1 MFAADN
7 IRLRALEPEDLEWL
21 YSVENDEELWQ
32 WGSSN
37 VPYSRYTLK
46 TYIAESRHDI
56 YADGQLRLVI
66 ETEDEHLVLGC
77 VDLMDF
83 SPRHLRAEIGI
94 LLFPEYRGRGVATKV
109 LGMLV
114 SYAREHLYMHQL
126 YAIVSG
132 CSFVSEEVLVSKK
145 TGWVFEKSTEVI
157 WLFKIKSLPLH
168 SQSGNRLILLL
179 KVR

>member
-21 YSVENDEELWQ
+21 YSIENDEELWQ

-37 VPYSRYTLK
+37 VPYSRYSLK

-83 SPRHLRAEIGI
+83 SPIHRRAELGLVIRK
-94 LLFPEYRGRGVATKV
+94 EYRGRGYASAV
-109 LGMLV
+109 LDK
-114 SYAREHLYMHQL
+114 MH
-126 YAIVSG
+126 
-132 CSFVSEEVLVSKK
+132 KK
-145 TGWVFEKSTEVI
+145 EF
-157 WLFKIKSLPLH
+157 LF
-168 SQSGNRLILLL
+168 
-179 KVR
+179 

>member
-1 MFAADN
+1 MMFAADN

-66 ETEDEHLVLGC
+66 ETEVAFGFRLCGFDGFFSSAFTCGDRNLVISR
-77 VDLMDF
+77 V
-83 SPRHLRAEIGI
+83 
-94 LLFPEYRGRGVATKV
+94 
-109 LGMLV
+109 
-114 SYAREHLYMHQL
+114 
-126 YAIVSG
+126 
-132 CSFVSEEVLVSKK
+132 
-145 TGWVFEKSTEVI
+145 
-157 WLFKIKSLPLH
+157 
-168 SQSGNRLILLL
+168 
-179 KVR
+179 

>member
-1 MFAADN
+1 MMFAADN

-109 LGMLV
+109 LGM
-114 SYAREHLYMHQL
+114 
-126 YAIVSG
+126 
-132 CSFVSEEVLVSKK
+132 
-145 TGWVFEKSTEVI
+145 
-157 WLFKIKSLPLH
+157 
-168 SQSGNRLILLL
+168 
-179 KVR
+179 

>member
-37 VPYSRYTLK
+37 VPYSRYSLK

-66 ETEDEHLVLGC
+66 ETEDEHLVLG
-77 VDLMDF
+77 
-83 SPRHLRAEIGI
+83 R
-94 LLFPEYRGRGVATKV
+94 
-109 LGMLV
+109 
-114 SYAREHLYMHQL
+114 
-126 YAIVSG
+126 
-132 CSFVSEEVLVSKK
+132 
-145 TGWVFEKSTEVI
+145 
-157 WLFKIKSLPLH
+157 
-168 SQSGNRLILLL
+168 
-179 KVR
+179 

>member
-21 YSVENDEELWQ
+21 YSIENDEELWQ

-37 VPYSRYTLK
+37 VPYSRYSLK

-83 SPRHLRAEIGI
+83 SPRHLRAEIGSGE
-94 LLFPEYRGRGVATKV
+94 LQPRYWGCLF
-109 LGMLV
+109 LML
-114 SYAREHLYMHQL
+114 AN
-126 YAIVSG
+126 I
-132 CSFVSEEVLVSKK
+132 CICTSFML
-145 TGWVFEKSTEVI
+145 
-157 WLFKIKSLPLH
+157 
-168 SQSGNRLILLL
+168 
-179 KVR
+179 

>member
-37 VPYSRYTLK
+37 VPYSRYSLK

-77 VDLMDF
+77 VDLIDF
-83 SPRHLRAEIGI
+83 LLGI
-94 LLFPEYRGRGVATKV
+94 Y
-109 LGMLV
+109 
-114 SYAREHLYMHQL
+114 
-126 YAIVSG
+126 
-132 CSFVSEEVLVSKK
+132 
-145 TGWVFEKSTEVI
+145 
-157 WLFKIKSLPLH
+157 
-168 SQSGNRLILLL
+168 
-179 KVR
+179 VRK

>member
-1 MFAADN
+1 M
-7 IRLRALEPEDLEWL
+7 EWL

-94 LLFPEYRGRGVATKV
+94 LLFPEYRGRGVANQGIGDACFLCSRTFV
-109 LGMLV
+109 
-114 SYAREHLYMHQL
+114 YAPALCY
-126 YAIVSG
+126 
-132 CSFVSEEVLVSKK
+132 SFPKR
-145 TGWVFEKSTEVI
+145 I
-157 WLFKIKSLPLH
+157 
-168 SQSGNRLILLL
+168 
-179 KVR
+179 

>member
-37 VPYSRYTLK
+37 VPYSRYSLK

-66 ETEDEHLVLGC
+66 ETEDEHLVFRLCGF
-77 VDLMDF
+77 DGFF
-83 SPRHLRAEIGI
+83 SSAFTCGDRNLVIS
-94 LLFPEYRGRGVATKV
+94 GV
-109 LGMLV
+109 
-114 SYAREHLYMHQL
+114 
-126 YAIVSG
+126 
-132 CSFVSEEVLVSKK
+132 
-145 TGWVFEKSTEVI
+145 
-157 WLFKIKSLPLH
+157 
-168 SQSGNRLILLL
+168 
-179 KVR
+179 